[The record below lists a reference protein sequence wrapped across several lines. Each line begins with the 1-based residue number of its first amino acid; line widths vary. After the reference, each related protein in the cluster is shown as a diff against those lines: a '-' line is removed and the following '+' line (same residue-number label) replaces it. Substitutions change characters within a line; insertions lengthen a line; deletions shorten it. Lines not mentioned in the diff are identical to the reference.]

1 MRPPGSPAGSDG
13 GERDGG
19 AGAIRVVLASGDV
32 PGEGEHRVI
41 EVGPSVR
48 VLLARI
54 GGRLHALDDVCNHG
68 GCHLSAGRVDG
79 ARVTCPCHYMEFDLR
94 DGRLLTR
101 PRLAEDQRTFLVVEE
116 GGDLVV
122 LVPPQA

>member
-1 MRPPGSPAGSDG
+1 VSHPGSAG
-13 GERDGG
+13 GERGG
-19 AGAIRVVLASGDV
+19 RGAATRVVLAPGDV
-32 PGEGEHRVI
+32 PGEGEHRVV
-41 EVGPSVR
+41 EVGPSLR

-79 ARVTCPCHYMEFDLR
+79 VRVTCPCHSMAFDLR

-101 PRLAEDQRTFLVVEE
+101 PRLAEDQRTFPVLEE
-116 GGDLVV
+116 GGQLVV